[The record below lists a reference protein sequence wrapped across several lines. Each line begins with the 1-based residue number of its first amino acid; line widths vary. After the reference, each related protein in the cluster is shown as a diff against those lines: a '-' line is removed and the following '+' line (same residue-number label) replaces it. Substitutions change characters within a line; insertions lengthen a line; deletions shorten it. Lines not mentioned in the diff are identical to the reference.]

1 MKTNVLKF
9 INGEYLPVTADTQDE
24 EIKDNRTYDEKVVS
38 LIREKYSLDQELAI
52 QRQKD
57 AKPQEFEDYY
67 NYCEDCKRKARGEV

>member
-38 LIREKYSLDQELAI
+38 LIREKYSLDQELAV
-52 QRQKD
+52 QRQRD
-57 AKPQEFEDYY
+57 YKPDEFTEYF
-67 NYCEDCKRKARGEV
+67 NYCELCKQKAKQS

>member
-1 MKTNVLKF
+1 MKTNVLKL